1 MRRYDNYNYEEAF
14 QKYIDEV
21 EEKRLETL
29 LRDGRVKCLYRTA
42 TTKCTNIKSKT
53 TLLEARIYPSYL
65 RACDMPKT
73 KRRATSKAQRNL
85 NDKNSRRYL
94 IRLANINFGKG
105 DLWCTFG
112 WNDDQLP
119 ESEER
124 ARKDI
129 KNFIGKINYRRKK
142 RGLENVKYIY
152 VLAFD
157 GYARPHFHILMTG
170 DGMDRDEL
178 ESLWK
183 KCDRPNTRRIS
194 PDDDFLITG
203 LGEYI
208 SRNPHGTKR
217 WVSSRNLKKPP
228 EPTKSYSKFKKR
240 RVERMAKDHVT
251 LETELQKAYPGYKF
265 LDAEVKYN
273 GINAAFYIYARMVR
287 N

>member
-1 MRRYDNYNYEEAF
+1 MRRYDNYDYEEAF
-14 QKYIDEV
+14 KKYIDDT
-21 EEKRLETL
+21 EEERLEKL
-29 LRDGRVKCLYRTA
+29 LKEGKVNCLYRTA
-42 TTKCTNIKSKT
+42 TTKCTNIKSQT
-53 TLLEARIYPSYL
+53 TLLEAQIYPSYPRL
-65 RACDMPKT
+65 SDMPKT
-73 KRRATSKAQRNL
+73 KKRPSSKAQKNL
-85 NDKNSRRYL
+85 NDKNARRYL
-94 IRLANINFGKG
+94 IRLGNINFGKG

-112 WNDDQLP
+112 WNDDKLP
-119 ESEER
+119 ADEER

-129 KNFIGKINYRRKK
+129 KNFIAKINYRRKRK
-142 RGLENVKYIY
+142 GLENIKYIY

-157 GYARPHFHILMTG
+157 GYVRPHFHILMTG

-240 RVERMAKDHVT
+240 RVEKIQV
-251 LETELQKAYPGYKF
+251 PGCR
-265 LDAEVKYN
+265 
-273 GINAAFYIYARMVR
+273 G
-287 N
+287 